1 MLLSEINNNTT
12 MGLKFL
18 VEDIHE
24 GLDFLVEEK
33 NRLGEQ
39 KLYITGPFLM
49 AEQKNQ
55 NGRIYRLDE
64 MVREVERYSDDMIKS
79 RRAIGE
85 MNHPQSTEV
94 NPVNACHLVTE
105 LKQSGNYF
113 MGKSQVLNTPM
124 GLLLK
129 SLIQDNVKM
138 GISSRAL
145 GNITESGGAKNVSN
159 FHLICLDV
167 VHQPSVQ
174 NAMLESIMESKEW
187 MVRPDGSIVECA
199 ARAYKQLEETVKT
212 YPKHGTDNFLKEALL
227 SFINTLKTGK

>member
-1 MLLSEINNNTT
+1 

-24 GLDFLVEEK
+24 GLDFMIEEK

-64 MVREVERYSDDMIKS
+64 MVQEVNRYNENMIKT

-105 LKQSGNYF
+105 LKQNGNYF

-129 SLIQDNVKM
+129 SLIQDNIKM

-145 GNITESGGAKNVSN
+145 GNVTESGNVKNVSN

-187 MVRPDGSIVECA
+187 MIRPDGTIIEA
-199 ARAYKQLEETVKT
+199 AAKAYNELNETLRT
-212 YPKHGTDNFLKEALL
+212 YPKQGTDQFLKEALL
-227 SFINTLKTGK
+227 TFINTLKKG